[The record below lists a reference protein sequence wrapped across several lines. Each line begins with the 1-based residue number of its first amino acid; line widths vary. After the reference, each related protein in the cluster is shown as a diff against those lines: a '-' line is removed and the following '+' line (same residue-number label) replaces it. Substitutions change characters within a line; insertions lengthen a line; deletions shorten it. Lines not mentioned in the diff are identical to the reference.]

1 MNSIRRTCL
10 QVALTLALPLWVGA
24 AHAQA
29 AAQAYPSRPIQFYVS
44 FGAGNAGD
52 VVARAVARKMAENM
66 RQPVVIENRPAPLVA
81 ASTVAKAKPDGYS
94 LFMAGSGTALTES
107 LFTSLPYDILR
118 DFQHVSTMAAF
129 DFALLTNSGSQF
141 KTLSAIL
148 AYAKANPGKLSMAT
162 ARVGSTSHL
171 AAEILKAA
179 AGVDI
184 VLIPYKSTGE
194 IITAVRGDQVQVA
207 IELVPA
213 ILGQVK
219 QNLLQPIAVTS
230 KIRFPGLPNVPTV
243 AESGV
248 AGYEVSSWNGISV
261 PADTPA
267 PVVQRLAQEIAAA
280 VNSPEV
286 RSELIAAGATPLIST
301 PAQMTERMKGD
312 VAKWRVVVE
321 KANIPKQ

>member
-1 MNSIRRTCL
+1 
-10 QVALTLALPLWVGA
+10 
-24 AHAQA
+24 
-29 AAQAYPSRPIQFYVS
+29 
-44 FGAGNAGD
+44 
-52 VVARAVARKMAENM
+52 
-66 RQPVVIENRPAPLVA
+66 
-81 ASTVAKAKPDGYS
+81 
-94 LFMAGSGTALTES
+94 
-107 LFTSLPYDILR
+107 
-118 DFQHVSTMAAF
+118 
-129 DFALLTNSGSQF
+129 
-141 KTLSAIL
+141 
-148 AYAKANPGKLSMAT
+148 MAT

-171 AAEILKAA
+171 AAEILKSA

-213 ILGQVK
+213 IIGQVK

-230 KIRFPGLPNVPTV
+230 KIRFPGMPNVPTV

-267 PVVQRLAQEIAAA
+267 AVVQRLAQEIAAA
-280 VNSPEV
+280 VNSPDV
-286 RSELIAAGATPLIST
+286 RNELIAAGATPLTST

-312 VAKWRVVVE
+312 VAKWRLVVE